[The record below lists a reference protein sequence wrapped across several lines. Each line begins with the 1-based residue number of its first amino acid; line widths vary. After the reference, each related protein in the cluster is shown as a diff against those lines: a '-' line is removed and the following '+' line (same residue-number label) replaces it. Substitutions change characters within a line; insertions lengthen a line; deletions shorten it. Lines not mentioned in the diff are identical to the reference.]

1 MFELFIQCGS
11 FPFIMKGLALIFSWK
26 LVRAESKI
34 IGSYTTQNP
43 EDV

>member
-11 FPFIMKGLALIFSWK
+11 FPFIMEGLALIFSWK
-26 LVRAESKI
+26 LVKAESKI